1 MSYAYSKN
9 YQAMMDSI
17 TEDKEEKKSHGSG
30 VKKAFQDK
38 KGGLNDKGRAHFKK
52 KENGGHDLKP
62 PVSKKAAKKS
72 PKKAGRRKSFCARM
86 GGQKKMHKINCAKT
100 PDKAICKALSKW
112 DC

>member
-1 MSYAYSKN
+1 MSYAFSKN
-9 YQAMMDSI
+9 YQALMDSI
-17 TEDKEEKKSHGSG
+17 TEGKEKKSHGNG
-30 VKKAFQDK
+30 VKKSLQAKD
-38 KGGLNDKGRAHFKK
+38 GGLNKKGRAHFKK

-62 PVSKKAAKKS
+62 PVSKEAAKKS

-86 GGQKKMHKINCAKT
+86 GGQKKMHKINCSKT